1 MVLVVD
7 PLGGRFVPWALT
19 AGVESRTSVQ
29 YFQSKVTDL
38 DSENSVCIRKVKKIS
53 ERILVA

>member
-19 AGVESRTSVQ
+19 AGDGRVSEHQ
-29 YFQSKVTDL
+29 YFQSKVTDPL
-38 DSENSVCIRKVKKIS
+38 
-53 ERILVA
+53 